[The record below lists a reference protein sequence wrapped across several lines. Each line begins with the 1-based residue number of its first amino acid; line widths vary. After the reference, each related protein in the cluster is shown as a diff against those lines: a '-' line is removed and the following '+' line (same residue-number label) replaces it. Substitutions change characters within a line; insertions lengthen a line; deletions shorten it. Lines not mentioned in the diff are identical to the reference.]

1 MPIPQG
7 QGRPLTDHQI
17 QEIASLLKD
26 TDMSM
31 RDISKTVDCTR
42 ISVSRINKKYNVR
55 TWDNEGEG
63 GGTIGS
69 RQSTN

>member
-26 TDMSM
+26 TDGSVT
-31 RDISKTVDCTR
+31 DIAKSLECTR
-42 ISVSRINKKYNVR
+42 ISVCKINKKYNLR
-55 TWDNEGEG
+55 TKNEGEG
-63 GGTIGS
+63 G
-69 RQSTN
+69 RQGRRQAV

>member
-26 TDMSM
+26 TDRSIT
-31 RDISKTVDCTR
+31 DIAKSLECTR
-42 ISVSRINKKYNVR
+42 ISVCKINKKYNLR
-55 TWDNEGEG
+55 TYEE
-63 GGTIGS
+63 
-69 RQSTN
+69 